1 MDPQSPNAESKAKPT
16 PTSTPVNKTTYSLF
30 TKSEVRIPRN
40 LNKTNHLPTLKKTR
54 SSVNF
59 WSSHRGYTPF
69 TPPHDIPKS
78 GVFYKLTVE
87 GDFGP
92 KEAVPMNTKSLR
104 KGVLLA
110 AGLLAISASP
120 MLATAAAMPQDAGQA
135 QAAPADQAKP
145 SRPDLNLTDD
155 QKAQMKKIHEGAKS
169 QIAAVNNDSSLSA
182 DQKQAKIRA
191 IRRDTHKQTEALLTP
206 EQRQTQKQWHK
217 SHPRQNQD
225 DQRPPAAS

>member
-1 MDPQSPNAESKAKPT
+1 M
-16 PTSTPVNKTTYSLF
+16 
-30 TKSEVRIPRN
+30 EVFN
-40 LNKTNHLPTLKKTR
+40 
-54 SSVNF
+54 
-59 WSSHRGYTPF
+59 
-69 TPPHDIPKS
+69 
-78 GVFYKLTVE
+78 KLTVE

-120 MLATAAAMPQDAGQA
+120 MLASAAAIPQDAGQT
-135 QAAPADQAKP
+135 QAAPADQSRP

-182 DQKQAKIRA
+182 DQKQAKLQA
-191 IRRDTHKQTEALLTP
+191 IHRDTHKQTEALLTP

-217 SHPRQNQD
+217 SHPRQNQNE
-225 DQRPPAAS
+225 QQPPAAS